1 MDREREKKDHRQLQ
15 NQQTQ
20 QRDWEPELRE
30 WGGRGR
36 EPLLRGN
43 REPIRE
49 RDLREMRE
57 RERLLPEGLLAHE
70 RMDRERGERDRERER
85 ERMLPF
91 DLQAHREPKN
101 RGEIKMERGEYEPL
115 LPREALMDVD
125 KPADNSHLQGEA
137 SEPEK
142 MDSLDGKS
150 SLTISQIRCLRIL
163 FNFIVC
169 VCLLFL
175 SEEEDGK
182 GDDAQSVVS
191 GGEEYEP
198 ISDDELDE
206 ILADSQKR
214 DDQQDEEKIS
224 GT

>member
-1 MDREREKKDHRQLQ
+1 MYKKIFQFYC
-15 NQQTQ
+15 
-20 QRDWEPELRE
+20 
-30 WGGRGR
+30 
-36 EPLLRGN
+36 
-43 REPIRE
+43 
-49 RDLREMRE
+49 M
-57 RERLLPEGLLAHE
+57 
-70 RMDRERGERDRERER
+70 
-85 ERMLPF
+85 
-91 DLQAHREPKN
+91 
-101 RGEIKMERGEYEPL
+101 Y
-115 LPREALMDVD
+115 
-125 KPADNSHLQGEA
+125 
-137 SEPEK
+137 
-142 MDSLDGKS
+142 
-150 SLTISQIRCLRIL
+150 
-163 FNFIVC
+163 

>member
-15 NQQTQ
+15 NPQTQ

-91 DLQAHREPKN
+91 DIQAHREPKS

-150 SLTISQIRCLRIL
+150 PTPPPPISQTVI
-163 FNFIVC
+163 
-169 VCLLFL
+169 
-175 SEEEDGK
+175 
-182 GDDAQSVVS
+182 
-191 GGEEYEP
+191 
-198 ISDDELDE
+198 
-206 ILADSQKR
+206 
-214 DDQQDEEKIS
+214 
-224 GT
+224 